1 MLQSKLKAPKM
12 CGGNLTDNVVIIIC
26 AFYTLSV
33 PTIFCFN
40 LKNDD
45 TTITDVVENSANG
58 EIALRAI
65 IL

>member
-1 MLQSKLKAPKM
+1 M
-12 CGGNLTDNVVIIIC
+12 CGGNLKDNVVIIIC

-45 TTITDVVENSANG
+45 TTITDVVENSAND